1 MTVVEE
7 DSSDQSGPTTSTDLC
22 SSIHLT
28 RRSPQ
33 EVHVGGQQG
42 YHRDHHDKPDPSRST
57 AALAPINKQTPITS
71 VTPKIA
77 SPIRFC
83 SCCCIHRKR
92 RSSNGTSSNG
102 SASNDGVDSSTS
114 SEKGQLSVLTNKTSI
129 SSYVTQLA
137 KYPRW
142 ETTSTIYHYESVL
155 NDTNSAHTCPS
166 SPKLFSSL
174 SNYANETM
182 NSCDN
187 HDDNLNVVLVLDTTT
202 FSAHAGCTELFDLLK
217 MKMRS
222 TTRRT
227 FSMNFE
233 HVATL
238 GKLSTST
245 MSMNGVNHPT
255 NFDYQFYC
263 PCDIKISYN
272 CHVILVSDMG
282 NRRIQV
288 LDLATLRPRASI
300 NIAAKHL
307 CIEANYDSR
316 RNDALLVTCN
326 DHCVYKYDLQQLI
339 ADSKL
344 CSSTHSTSV
353 KTNTSMATTATIAE
367 PYKYI
372 WRSGT
377 PNVKGK
383 ASDQFNQPSGMAVWY
398 GKSQPVVS
406 SSNSQSSQNLIY
418 VCDCNNNRIQV
429 LQAHDGKVISSIG
442 DFNSANKTHTT
453 TDKQQ
458 RSPIQFK
465 GPWDIQINEHA
476 ELVVCE
482 VDTHRIQVLRQ
493 IVESSDACSGKNGS
507 RSTTQQQNEN
517 YTWISTKSFGITK
530 GYTSTFNHPR
540 GVAIDKTREHIMLCD
555 QDNNRI
561 VVLHEKTG
569 QVKCV
574 FGSRGTMNGQFFK
587 PHGICLN
594 ERTGELLVADYLNHR
609 IQIFK

>member
-1 MTVVEE
+1 MG
-7 DSSDQSGPTTSTDLC
+7 DQKSHPLYSS
-22 SSIHLT
+22 SSILT
-28 RRSPQ
+28 SCPQQ
-33 EVHVGGQQG
+33 EVHLVSEQG
-42 YHRDHHDKPDPSRST
+42 ANHDHNPPNATDTALRSNCENGF
-57 AALAPINKQTPITS
+57 ALTPNT
-71 VTPKIA
+71 A
-77 SPIRFC
+77 SPLRC
-83 SCCCIHRKR
+83 CTCCCIHRKR

-102 SASNDGVDSSTS
+102 GASNDGVVSPLA
-114 SEKGQLSVLTNKTSI
+114 EKGPLTVLINNTTSPTTSI
-129 SSYVTQLA
+129 SGYVTQLA

-142 ETTSTIYHYESVL
+142 ETTTNNIYHYESVL
-155 NDTNSAHTCPS
+155 SVNLCPPSPLLS
-166 SPKLFSSL
+166 S
-174 SNYANETM
+174 SNYDKEMASDEDF
-182 NSCDN
+182 S
-187 HDDNLNVVLVLDTTT
+187 NVVLVLDASFCRAT
-202 FSAHAGCTELFDLLK
+202 SAGSELLDLLK

-222 TTRRT
+222 TPQRA

-238 GKLSTST
+238 GKSSSTTST
-245 MSMNGVNHPT
+245 AYIMNHPL
-255 NFDYQFYC
+255 DHQFYC

-288 LDLATLRPRASI
+288 LDLATLRLRASI

-307 CIEANYDSR
+307 CIESNYDSR

-339 ADSKL
+339 EESTL
-344 CSSTHSTSV
+344 SSTNVTNIHSNTKTTTTTTTSSQSY
-353 KTNTSMATTATIAE
+353 N
-367 PYKYI
+367 YI

-383 ASDQFNQPSGMAVWY
+383 ALDQFNQPSGMAVWY
-398 GKSQPVVS
+398 GKSQQVVS
-406 SSNSQSSQNLIY
+406 PSKSNSSQNLVF

-429 LQAHDGKVISSIG
+429 VQAHDGKVISTIG
-442 DFNSANKTHTT
+442 GNNAD
-453 TDKQQ
+453 QQ
-458 RSPIQFK
+458 QKSIQFK
-465 GPWDIQINEHA
+465 GPWDIQINEHS

-482 VDTHRIQVLRQ
+482 VDTHRIQVLRR
-493 IVESSDACSGKNGS
+493 ITCDEKRDSRSRTSNAVSNNGS
-507 RSTTQQQNEN
+507 DTQEHFS
-517 YTWISTKSFGITK
+517 YISTKSFGITK

-540 GVAIDKTREHIMLCD
+540 GVAIDKTREHIILCD

-569 QVKCV
+569 QVKRV